1 MNIDISYITD
11 KAIEYV
17 GSSLFGIILFGS
29 YARGDYDEYS
39 DVDIAIITVNKS
51 LSPRLIKLDNTY
63 IELAF
68 IPKTYYEYLLDQL
81 YERDDHMLWVTHT
94 LYLKILREGEILY
107 DPYNQLVKWKK
118 MIRKWKWSN
127 KDLEE
132 AIQQLH
138 TNLEIALIGD
148 RVYGEL
154 AYRIGLIK
162 YIELFIIIKAMKKDL
177 IPSLQPKDLYSY
189 ARILG
194 LYKTFREFEGIKN
207 IDKKQVKEIMHELK
221 TVKGYIPRLK
231 NIWRRILIEFY
242 RNNFDLA
249 LLYLRKLHINY
260 LLEKS
265 PNTPYIPYNAYHCI
279 ELLNQEENIRILKML
294 YNLEFE

>member
-39 DVDIAIITVNKS
+39 DVDIAIITFNKS

-154 AYRIGLIK
+154 AHRIGLIK

>member
-39 DVDIAIITVNKS
+39 DVDIAIITFNKS

>member
-1 MNIDISYITD
+1 LNIDISYITD

-39 DVDIAIITVNKS
+39 DVDIAIITFNKS

>member
-39 DVDIAIITVNKS
+39 DVDIAIITFYKS